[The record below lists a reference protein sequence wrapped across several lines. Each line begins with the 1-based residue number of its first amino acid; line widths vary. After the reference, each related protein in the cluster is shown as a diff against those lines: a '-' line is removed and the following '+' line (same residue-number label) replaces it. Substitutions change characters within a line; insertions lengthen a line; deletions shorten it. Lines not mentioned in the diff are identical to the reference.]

1 MKLNLSRLEDY
12 EDDFLDDDETVIRK
26 FPREN
31 KSAINNKKE
40 AVRQARKA
48 KMNARAQE
56 EKSSFL
62 GEADQFCSPFLF
74 SQTAASSPWYNII
87 TERERKRL

>member
-12 EDDFLDDDETVIRK
+12 EDDFLDDDEIVIRK

-31 KSAINNKKE
+31 KVTIKNKNE
-40 AVRQARKA
+40 AVRKARKA
-48 KMNARAQE
+48 KMSARIQE

-62 GEADQFCSPFLF
+62 GDAD
-74 SQTAASSPWYNII
+74 
-87 TERERKRL
+87 

>member
-31 KSAINNKKE
+31 KSTINNKKE

-62 GEADQFCSPFLF
+62 GGAD
-74 SQTAASSPWYNII
+74 
-87 TERERKRL
+87 

>member
-31 KSAINNKKE
+31 KGAIKNKKE

-62 GEADQFCSPFLF
+62 GDAD
-74 SQTAASSPWYNII
+74 
-87 TERERKRL
+87 

>member
-12 EDDFLDDDETVIRK
+12 EDDFLDDDEIVIRK

-31 KSAINNKKE
+31 KVTIKNKNE
-40 AVRQARKA
+40 AVRKARKA
-48 KMNARAQE
+48 KMSARIQE

-62 GEADQFCSPFLF
+62 GGAD
-74 SQTAASSPWYNII
+74 
-87 TERERKRL
+87 

>member
-12 EDDFLDDDETVIRK
+12 EDDFLDDDEIVIRK

-31 KSAINNKKE
+31 KDAIRNKNE
-40 AVRQARKA
+40 AVRKARKA
-48 KMNARAQE
+48 KMSARIQE

-62 GEADQFCSPFLF
+62 GDAD
-74 SQTAASSPWYNII
+74 
-87 TERERKRL
+87 

>member
-12 EDDFLDDDETVIRK
+12 EDDFLDDDEIVIRK

-31 KSAINNKKE
+31 KVTIRNKNE
-40 AVRQARKA
+40 AVRKARKA
-48 KMNARAQE
+48 KMSARIQE

-62 GEADQFCSPFLF
+62 GDAD
-74 SQTAASSPWYNII
+74 
-87 TERERKRL
+87 

>member
-26 FPREN
+26 FPRGN

-56 EKSSFL
+56 EQSSFL
-62 GEADQFCSPFLF
+62 GDAD
-74 SQTAASSPWYNII
+74 
-87 TERERKRL
+87 

>member
-12 EDDFLDDDETVIRK
+12 EDDFLDDDEIVIRK

-31 KSAINNKKE
+31 KVTIRNKNE
-40 AVRQARKA
+40 AVRKARKA
-48 KMNARAQE
+48 KMSARIQE

-62 GEADQFCSPFLF
+62 GDADWFCFPFLF
-74 SQTAASSPWYNII
+74 
-87 TERERKRL
+87 L